1 MNPTLRNILL
11 TAARWLLGGVFLF
24 SGLTKSVDAVGTSV
38 FVEKYLAT
46 YGLEVLLPA
55 ALGIAI
61 VLAVVEMAL
70 GIMLIVGIFRRYVA
84 LTTSV
89 FLALFT
95 IITLLSAT
103 VLPIGDCGCF
113 GDAVKLT
120 PWQTFLKNILLLP
133 VAVALWCYSERRA
146 TRWQTAAIV
155 SVLAVVIPLGINLY
169 SLRYLPIVDF
179 LPYKEGVNLREEI
192 TRERERMAASVQSIL
207 IFNNTT
213 TGKTEEYPSDAT
225 ECWLNPDLEYVDA
238 RTVTA
243 TAEAGDFADFS
254 IFDTDGEDYTLEL
267 LNLKGRVA
275 WLCINDA
282 SALEGRRR
290 EGVDALFDAYPS
302 DAIVVVTS
310 SNIDDVAKVL
320 NHRVYTIDAMTLRS
334 FIRAKVGVV
343 VLNDGVIE
351 TKLDIR
357 DIR

>member
-1 MNPTLRNILL
+1 MNPKLKHILL
-11 TAARWLLGGVFLF
+11 TAARWVLGSVFVASGVF
-24 SGLTKSVDAVGTSV
+24 KSVDPVGTSV

-46 YGLEVLLPA
+46 YGLDVLLPA
-55 ALGIAI
+55 ALAMAI

-70 GIMLIVGIFRRYVA
+70 GMLLIADVLRRQVA
-84 LTTSV
+84 LVTSC
-89 FLALFT
+89 FLAVFT

-113 GDAVKLT
+113 GDAIKLT
-120 PWQTFLKNILLLP
+120 PWQTFFKNVVLLP
-133 VAVALWCYSERRA
+133 VAVAVWWYSERREISW
-146 TRWQTAAIV
+146 RMVAIV
-155 SVLAVVIPLGINLY
+155 SALAVIIPLAVNLY

-192 TRERERMAASVQSIL
+192 SQEREREANSVKSIL
-207 IFNNTT
+207 IFNNTV
-213 TGKTEEYPSDAT
+213 TGEVVEYQSDAT
-225 ECWLNPDLEYVDA
+225 ECWLNPDLEYLDA
-238 RTVTA
+238 RTVT
-243 TAEAGDFADFS
+243 TTSETGDFADFAT
-254 IFDTDGEDYTLEL
+254 FDSEGVDHTLEL

-290 EGVDALFDAYPS
+290 EGVDALFEAYPS
-302 DAIVVVTS
+302 DAIIVVTS
-310 SNIDDVAKVL
+310 SDADRVAQTL
-320 NHRVYTIDAMTLRS
+320 NHRAYTIDAMTLRS

-351 TKLDIR
+351 AKLDIR